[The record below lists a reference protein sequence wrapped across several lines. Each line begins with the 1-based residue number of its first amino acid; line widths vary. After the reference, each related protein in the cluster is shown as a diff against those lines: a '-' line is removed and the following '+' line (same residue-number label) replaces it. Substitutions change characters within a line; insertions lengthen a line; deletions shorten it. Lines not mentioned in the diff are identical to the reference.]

1 MARPTSPGRKIEL
14 LSQTLDYF
22 QDKPLSDLSFRTLAD
37 GLGIS
42 SYVLVYHFGNREQL
56 LNEIVNFVEV
66 RLNEGLR
73 PVSADLTV
81 EGFREHA
88 NFILERSLDERHR
101 QSQRLAFEAAMQD
114 PTLERPRGTAV
125 KIFNYWVSFVT
136 RWLKNQGIDSAPAR
150 IEARLLVSTLYGIEF
165 SYVISGVQEQSRETW
180 AKAMENF
187 LASLDRSLRE

>member
-56 LNEIVNFVEV
+56 LNEIVNFIET

-73 PVSADLTV
+73 PASTDLSV
-81 EGFREHA
+81 EEFREHA
-88 NFILERSLDERHR
+88 HFILEHSLDERAR
-101 QSQRLAFEAAMQD
+101 QSQRLVFEAAMQD
-114 PTLERPRGTAV
+114 PTSERPRGTAG
-125 KIFNYWVSFVT
+125 KIFNYWISFVT
-136 RWLKNQGIDSAPAR
+136 RWLENQGIESGSAR
-150 IEARLLVSTLYGIEF
+150 VEARLLVSTFYGIEF
-165 SYVISGVQEQSRETW
+165 SYVISGEQHQAREAW
-180 AKAMENF
+180 AKAVDNF
-187 LASLDRSLRE
+187 FGSLERSQRE